1 MRFAVSFIAMKKSLL
16 SILFIG
22 LVFSAFGWGATGHR
36 AVSLIADQHLNKK
49 ARLAIEKILQGQPLA
64 MTGSWMDEIRSDSLY
79 DYAET
84 WHYTTIEDNET
95 YEQSKKNPKGDI
107 VEALERIIA
116 ALKSKKLSA
125 KEEAEHLKMLI
136 HLIGDIHQ
144 PLHVGRNDQGGNS
157 IKVTWFGSNSNL
169 HRVWD
174 SDMIDGSKLSYTEL
188 ANALPKADATR
199 IRTLQA
205 FSVRDMAKEA
215 MTYRPQVYAYG
226 DGKLGYEY
234 NYKNFNTVLDQ
245 LQKAGIRLAGLLN
258 QIYGQ

>member
-1 MRFAVSFIAMKKSLL
+1 MRYVTAMKKS
-16 SILFIG
+16 ILFLLLTG
-22 LVFSAFGWGATGHR
+22 FALTAFGWGATGHR
-36 AVSLIADQHLNKK
+36 AISLIADQHLNKK
-49 ARLAIEKILQGQPLA
+49 ARLAIEKILRGQPIA
-64 MTGSWMDEIRSDSLY
+64 MTGSWMDEIRSDSSY

-84 WHYTTIEDNET
+84 WHYVTIEDTET

-107 VEALERIIA
+107 IEALERIIA

-188 ANALPKADATR
+188 ANALPKADAVKIKSLQSLS
-199 IRTLQA
+199 IRQIA
-205 FSVRDMAKEA
+205 FES
-215 MTYRPQVYAYG
+215 TTFRPQIYAYG

-234 NYKNFNTVLDQ
+234 NYKNFNTVLEQ
-245 LQKAGIRLAGLLN
+245 IQKAGIRLAGMLN
-258 QIYGQ
+258 QIYG

>member
-1 MRFAVSFIAMKKSLL
+1 MKKSLL
-16 SILFIG
+16 SLLFIG
-22 LVFSAFGWGATGHR
+22 LIFNAFGWGATGHR
-36 AVSLIADQHLNKK
+36 AISLIADQHLNKK
-49 ARLAIEKILQGQPLA
+49 TRLAIQKILQGQPLA

-79 DYAET
+79 DFAET
-84 WHYTTIEDNET
+84 WHYVTIDDNET

-107 VEALERIIA
+107 IEALERIIA
-116 ALKSKKLSA
+116 QLKSKKLSP
-125 KEEAEHLKMLI
+125 KDEAEHLKMLI

-157 IKVTWFGSNSNL
+157 IKLTWFGSNSNL

-188 ANALPKADATR
+188 ANALPKADAVR
-199 IRTLQA
+199 IKTLQSLSIRQIA
-205 FSVRDMAKEA
+205 TES
-215 MTYRPQVYAYG
+215 MTYRSQIYAYG

-245 LQKAGIRLAGLLN
+245 IQKAGIRLAGMLN

>member
-1 MRFAVSFIAMKKSLL
+1 MRFAVSPTAMKKTLFSLL
-16 SILFIG
+16 LSGFVLT
-22 LVFSAFGWGATGHR
+22 AFGWGATGHR
-36 AVSLIADQHLNKK
+36 AIALIADQHLSKK
-49 ARLAIEKILQGQPLA
+49 ARLTIEKILQGQPLA

-84 WHYTTIEDNET
+84 WHYVTIEDSET
-95 YEQSKKNPKGDI
+95 YDQIKKNPKGDL
-107 VEALERIIA
+107 VEALERIIV
-116 ALKSKKLSA
+116 ALKSKKLSP
-125 KEEAEHLKMLI
+125 KDEAEHLKMLI

-188 ANALPKADATR
+188 AYAWPKADA
-199 IRTLQA
+199 IRVKKLQSA
-205 FSVRDMAKEA
+205 SVRDLAAEA
-215 MTYRPQVYAYG
+215 MTYRTQVYAYG

-234 NYKNFNTVLDQ
+234 NYKNFNTVLEQ
-245 LQKAGIRLAGLLN
+245 LQKAGIRLAGVLN
-258 QIYGQ
+258 QVYGL

>member
-1 MRFAVSFIAMKKSLL
+1 MKKNIL
-16 SILFIG
+16 SVLFSAF
-22 LVFSAFGWGATGHR
+22 VFTAFGWGATGHR
-36 AVSLIADQHLNKK
+36 AVALVADQHLNKK

-64 MTGSWMDEIRSDSLY
+64 MTGTWMDDIRSDSLY
-79 DYAET
+79 NYAET
-84 WHYTTIEDNET
+84 WHYVTIEDNET
-95 YEQSKKNPKGDI
+95 YEQIKKNPKGDI
-107 VEALERIIA
+107 IETLERIIA

-125 KEEAEHLKMLI
+125 KDEAEQLKMLI

-157 IKVTWFGSNSNL
+157 IKLSWFGANSNL

-188 ANALPKADATR
+188 AHALPKADATR
-199 IRTLQA
+199 IKTLQSI
-205 FSVRDMAKEA
+205 SVRQMAAEA
-215 MTYRPQVYAYG
+215 MTYRAQIYAYG

-234 NYKNFNTVLDQ
+234 NYKNFNTVLAQ
-245 LQKAGIRLAGLLN
+245 ISKAGIRLAGVLN